1 MKSIVQCLNTTE
13 FPRIR
18 VGIGKPEHKSEMI
31 DYVIKKIKKEERE
44 NLDKGIDKAKQAV
57 VEFIK
62 SGIDTAMNKFN

>member
-1 MKSIVQCLNTTE
+1 
-13 FPRIR
+13 
-18 VGIGKPEHKSEMI
+18 MI